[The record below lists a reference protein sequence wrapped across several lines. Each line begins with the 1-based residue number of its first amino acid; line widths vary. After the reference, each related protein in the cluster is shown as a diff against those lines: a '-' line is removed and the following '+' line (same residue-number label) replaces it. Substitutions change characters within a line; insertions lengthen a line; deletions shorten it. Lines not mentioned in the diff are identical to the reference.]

1 MATAAQD
8 VFTEHLGVISAL
20 RDNYARTEDATAVA
34 GLVRAQQ
41 EVAAACVQREDQV
54 KETIKGAWG
63 REGLGRLARRPAAAL
78 LPPPPSPPP
87 RQPSSSLLATTTT
100 LLPA

>member
-34 GLVRAQQ
+34 SLVRGQQ
-41 EVAAACVQREDQV
+41 EVAAACEQREDQV
-54 KETIKGAWG
+54 KETIRG
-63 REGLGRLARRPAAAL
+63 RDSGQPAR
-78 LPPPPSPPP
+78 
-87 RQPSSSLLATTTT
+87 LLAHRP
-100 LLPA
+100 PAP